1 MKCEIEIINCN
12 ELNEIKYS
20 IYKMNT
26 LGNYYLKEKNKY
38 NKYNKNIENIILLME
53 LIFNIFMFI
62 EFNIVSSSSYQK

>member
-1 MKCEIEIINCN
+1 
-12 ELNEIKYS
+12 
-20 IYKMNT
+20 MNT

-38 NKYNKNIENIILLME
+38 NNNIENIILLME